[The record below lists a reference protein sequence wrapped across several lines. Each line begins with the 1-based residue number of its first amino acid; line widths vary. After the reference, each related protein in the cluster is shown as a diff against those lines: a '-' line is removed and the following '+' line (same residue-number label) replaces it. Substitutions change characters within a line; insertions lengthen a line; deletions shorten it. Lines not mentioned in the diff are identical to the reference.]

1 MSPDYSEY
9 SQEELLE
16 ALDSIDKDLY
26 PENYKT
32 LTLELSK
39 RNTSSKSEVCTNESQ
54 LVEERPSHIN
64 NTPCSFKR
72 ITTVIFLGFL
82 GSIPVVAQAES
93 SKLSSEGF
101 FSSALMLIMMGPPLI
116 HSFVSGWT
124 LSRHGIVTR
133 QKDNF
138 TFTLMQLFYSYICS
152 LTILFAIVRWP

>member
-1 MSPDYSEY
+1 MSPDYSAY

-26 PENYKT
+26 PENYET
-32 LTLELSK
+32 LALELSK

-101 FSSALMLIMMGPPLI
+101 FSSALMLIMMGLPLVI
-116 HSFVSGWT
+116 K
-124 LSRHGIVTR
+124 R
-133 QKDNF
+133 Q
-138 TFTLMQLFYSYICS
+138 
-152 LTILFAIVRWP
+152 LT